1 MSDTSHTPA
10 SPFVIA
16 LEENLRLHP
25 IGAEIF
31 APFVIERLGA
41 GSGASSAELS
51 ITITD
56 EHGQGQNKIV
66 HLTWQ
71 AQSAS
76 VKPLAVQERVRTE
89 WGALGI
95 ACALIPALLGLHVLS
110 VALEGERFDYRIGND
125 MGEWGL
131 EISGT
136 LSESGDDLRERHR
149 LKIRQLR
156 ENPARLSGYVIV
168 VGFTLREVLISFHLP
183 YPEETR

>member
-1 MSDTSHTPA
+1 MSDMSHISA
-10 SPFVIA
+10 SPSVIA
-16 LEENLRLHP
+16 LEENLSLHP

-31 APFVIERLGA
+31 APFVIERFGA
-41 GSGASSAELS
+41 GSGIVSAELAV
-51 ITITD
+51 TITD
-56 EHGQGQNKIV
+56 EHGQGQNRIV
-66 HLTWQ
+66 HLAWQ

-95 ACALIPALLGLHVLS
+95 ACTLIPALLGLRVLS

-125 MGEWGL
+125 TGEWGL
-131 EISGT
+131 EVSGA
-136 LSESGDDLRERHR
+136 LWEGEDDLRERHR

-183 YPEETR
+183 YPEEVQ